1 MMAMLA
7 PVLPAYG
14 YVPPMLSTP
23 VQPRIEPIAM
33 MARSAPARKKTVA
46 KTAAKKAAP
55 SGRQGLFAGSVA
67 PTKAPKAT
75 KRSVS
80 TKSVGTTYIDVT
92 GAEYVEYATSLEK
105 YDEIGVLPPL
115 GRWDPL
121 KIREQV
127 CAATLRPPCWVSAL
141 LGSPPHARA
150 PPPPPPPL

>member
-1 MMAMLA
+1 
-7 PVLPAYG
+7 
-14 YVPPMLSTP
+14 
-23 VQPRIEPIAM
+23 M

-115 GRWDPL
+115 GLSERGASF
-121 KIREQV
+121 R
-127 CAATLRPPCWVSAL
+127 ATLTPGRRLRLCWPA
-141 LGSPPHARA
+141 GR
-150 PPPPPPPL
+150 